1 MSERELRR
9 SPTGSTAETL
19 PVGATSPF
27 EGLVAEAATR
37 PQMARKTSK
46 AFIAGALLRQSS
58 ERPEG
63 SALASAAPCLRFCQ
77 ATSFVMKGKERKSDE
92 GAAEPTCKS
101 GSVSRS
107 AESAESCATSTLA
120 CMDLHLTSSFLPY
133 TSQMSF
139 CKALA
144 YLLACPTYYAMHFVA
159 LWLMEPR

>member
-1 MSERELRR
+1 M
-9 SPTGSTAETL
+9 
-19 PVGATSPF
+19 GATSSF

-58 ERPEG
+58 ERPVG

-107 AESAESCATSTLA
+107 AESAESCATLDPGLHGSSPHCIILA
-120 CMDLHLTSSFLPY
+120 LYITNVILQGLSLPAGLPY
-133 TSQMSF
+133 ILCNALCSSVVDGAKMS
-139 CKALA
+139 
-144 YLLACPTYYAMHFVA
+144 CPWSAKCLCA
-159 LWLMEPR
+159 